1 MILPMWRR
9 VTSGPAVAVFMALC
23 GLGLTACAG
32 APLQQ
37 DGAERC
43 RMLIDRVDRRL
54 DDKGVRDAETARI
67 EGFPYLRVNRFLS
80 SFRTDFGQERKAGG
94 AFDDW
99 LRRLRALDREA
110 RQVELQN
117 LGAANIAASVE
128 ACAETLLADERDR
141 PGFKAALIRAA
152 RVPSSYDDAVRA
164 AGLYPVTQIGVALGF
179 ERWKDENLGTFAEAP
194 DTWAANETVY
204 GLLPDDPPGADA
216 AAALIDLASNNAL
229 SIPDLSGTVLSE
241 LASAYAPVIAVEE
254 ASGADRIGRPYWPS
268 AESAAPTTDP
278 ADPVI
283 YIRLAHTRFGDEI
296 LPQLVYTV
304 WFPARP
310 KTGPLDIL
318 GGALDGFVWRVTVSH
333 EGRPLVYDTFHAC
346 GCYHLFFPVPP
357 VVRTA
362 VPEDDDLREEPLV
375 PRAAPVLEPGERL
388 VLHIASGSHYLRNLS
403 VAGKVDPDR
412 RLRLVDEAA
421 APEYGLR
428 SLEQADGTRRSLYGP
443 DGIVPGTARAERF
456 LLWPM
461 GIASPGA
468 MRQWGTHA
476 TAFVGTRHADD
487 SFLMDEAFAR

>member
-1 MILPMWRR
+1 M
-9 VTSGPAVAVFMALC
+9 TSGPALAVVVALC
-23 GLGLTACAG
+23 GFGLTACAG
-32 APLQQ
+32 TPVPQ

-43 RMLIDRVDRRL
+43 RTLIDRVDRRI
-54 DDKGVRDAETARI
+54 DGKGVRDAETARVK
-67 EGFPYLRVNRFLS
+67 GFPYLRVNRFLS
-80 SFRTDFGQERKAGG
+80 SFRADLREDPEAGG
-94 AFDDW
+94 AFGDW
-99 LRRLRALDREA
+99 VRRLRVLDREA

-117 LGAANIAASVE
+117 LGAVNIAASVD
-128 ACAETLLADERDR
+128 ACAETLLADEQDR
-141 PGFKAALIRAA
+141 PGFRAALTRAA

-204 GLLPDDPPGADA
+204 GLLPGEALGPDE

-229 SIPDLSGTVLSE
+229 SIPDISGAVLSE
-241 LASAYAPVIAVEE
+241 LASAYAPVIAVEA
-254 ASGADRIGRPYWPS
+254 ASGADRIGRPYWPAVDS
-268 AESAAPTTDP
+268 TAPATDP

-283 YIRLAHTRFGDEI
+283 YIRLAHTRFGGEI

-318 GGALDGFVWRVTVSH
+318 GGALDGFVWRVTLSR

-375 PRAAPVLEPGERL
+375 PRAAPLLEPGERL
-388 VLHIASGSHYLRNLS
+388 VLHLAPGSHYLRNLS

-428 SLEQADGTRRSLYGP
+428 SLAQADGTRRSLFGP

-487 SFLMDEAFAR
+487 PFLFDKAFAR